1 MVVVLKNSM
10 RTPQIYLRVT
20 WAKKNVTFFFFTHS
34 HSHCVSLYFF
44 TRIAPLKMAEYL
56 FVFLLTLELTHTG
69 RIWLSLFLFFASALH
84 KAEWPFL
91 PSFLFLHP
99 TRFATLLNK
108 RSQSKL
114 FASLNFLSSFN
125 MLDMLQSSLIKRHG
139 CLELE
144 DFWNHTHKWALP
156 WRHVGSKWA
165 GLQGCH
171 VHPTL

>member
-1 MVVVLKNSM
+1 MSHFSFSL
-10 RTPQIYLRVT
+10 
-20 WAKKNVTFFFFTHS
+20 THTLTVFLSISS
-34 HSHCVSLYFF
+34 HGLHLSKWLNIS
-44 TRIAPLKMAEYL
+44 
-56 FVFLLTLELTHTG
+56 VFLLTLELTHTG

-108 RSQSKL
+108 RSQSML